1 MQKSASAH
9 TPAHNTCRRRP
20 RPLVCRPRPTSFT
33 THGVTVCTP
42 WHAQSTSSAHVH
54 ATCSRTCAATRGRVR
69 VPAAFLGT
77 PHLVNVAGCRGDD
90 VVAGGCSTGRCRML
104 APPATK
110 NAAQIRAERFHLLSH
125 TRMSLSRDGGRDC
138 GRTVVKRA
146 HDQRPSDHSP
156 QKLQNKTVGRV
167 DSCDARRARG
177 SVHSQ
182 DTHACSSAHVPP
194 RPLGPSPTRTPPS

>member
-90 VVAGGCSTGRCRML
+90 VVSGRCSTGRCRPL

-110 NAAQIRAERFHLLSH
+110 NAAQIRAERFHLLS
-125 TRMSLSRDGGRDC
+125 
-138 GRTVVKRA
+138 
-146 HDQRPSDHSP
+146 DQEEGEFSSDE
-156 QKLQNKTVGRV
+156 LREE
-167 DSCDARRARG
+167 
-177 SVHSQ
+177 
-182 DTHACSSAHVPP
+182 SSKKV
-194 RPLGPSPTRTPPS
+194 LMTQ

>member
-1 MQKSASAH
+1 MFLDAIEHVLRIARILRQPQGNALLLGVGGSGVHSTTVPSACSSHQNASQLPSLGRPVSVLKKAEWPQSA
-9 TPAHNTCRRRP
+9 R
-20 RPLVCRPRPTSFT
+20 
-33 THGVTVCTP
+33 
-42 WHAQSTSSAHVH
+42 HV
-54 ATCSRTCAATRGRVR
+54 SGR
-69 VPAAFLGT
+69 
-77 PHLVNVAGCRGDD
+77 
-90 VVAGGCSTGRCRML
+90 CSTGRCRPL

-156 QKLQNKTVGRV
+156 QKLQKKTVGRV

-182 DTHACSSAHVPP
+182 DTHACSSAHVPL
-194 RPLGPSPTRTPPS
+194 RPLGPSPTRTPSS